1 MRNTATLLKFIIPSL
16 IGIFMFLFPVRDA
29 DGNITIPIAFV
40 ANWIIETM
48 GESPPIIVVLFLII
62 LSAVLTIIFSWVK
75 KPKSEFLSNLF
86 SVTPI
91 WVFLRIIGAIFVTLA
106 YLNVGPEM
114 IRSADT
120 GSMILYDL
128 LPTLFAVFL
137 LAGILLP
144 LLLDY
149 GLLEFVGAL
158 FVKVMRPLFKLPGRS
173 AVDNIASWVGDG
185 TVGVLL
191 SSRQYEEGYYSK
203 REAIV
208 SATTFSVVSITFTVV
223 ILEYVDLMQHFLWF
237 YLTILIAGLIAALI
251 MPRIPP
257 LSKIDDS
264 YYVEGQ
270 NVNEAIPSDHNM
282 FSWGFHNAMK
292 RADKANNIFGFLKEG
307 VKTVFDMWFAVLPIV
322 MAIGTLGTIVAEYT
336 PVFTWIGAPFV
347 PVLEIMGVDD
357 AVRASETLFIG
368 FTDMFLPSILISDVT
383 SEMTRFTIAALS
395 ISQLIYLSEVG
406 GVILGSKLPVGLL
419 KLFIIF
425 LLRTAI
431 TLPIIVIMAHII
443 F

>member
-48 GESPPIIVVLFLII
+48 GESPPIIVVLVLII
-62 LSAVLTIIFSWVK
+62 LSAILTIIFSWVK
-75 KPKSEFLSNLF
+75 KPNSKFLSSLF

-91 WVFLRIIGAIFVTLA
+91 WVFLRMIGAIFVTFA

-114 IRSADT
+114 IRSKDT

-149 GLLEFVGAL
+149 GLLEFVGTL
-158 FVKVMRPLFKLPGRS
+158 FVKFMRPLFKLPGRS

-237 YLTILIAGLIAALI
+237 YLTILIAGLITALI

-270 NVNEAIPSDHNM
+270 TIDEDIPSEHNM
-282 FSWGFHNAMK
+282 FSWGYHNAMK
-292 RADKANNIFGFLKEG
+292 RAEKANNILGFLKEG
-307 VKTVFDMWFAVLPIV
+307 IKTVFDMWFAVLPIV

-347 PVLEIMGVDD
+347 PVLEIMGIDD

-383 SEMTRFTIAALS
+383 SEMTRFVIAALS

-419 KLFIIF
+419 KLFVIF